1 LFDFNGNGGTGFLG
15 RRGTRAP
22 GPVFLLRSWHAVG
35 DDCTASA
42 RPSPEAPLRSA
53 PPAGMLAA
61 LALATPAGVR
71 KEATLAMIRLLHV
84 EPNTMVRT
92 VLKDLLGRE
101 DVDVVASVA
110 RLSEIPPER
119 AAELGADLLLIGV
132 SDPENGFDSIRRWRA
147 RARGVR
153 VLILTSAD
161 DPATVAAAM
170 RAGGDGLLA
179 TREGPEALGRAIALV
194 AMGEKAFPE
203 PEGGPAGAA
212 AVPDGPRPPAVPV
225 PGQVPGPA
233 LGPMERIV
241 LEHLR
246 AGCSNHRIALLTG
259 QTEADVKVQVHAVL
273 RKLKVRNRTQAAL
286 WAARNWHLL
295 DESAPDAR
303 IAQRSG

>member
-1 LFDFNGNGGTGFLG
+1 
-15 RRGTRAP
+15 
-22 GPVFLLRSWHAVG
+22 
-35 DDCTASA
+35 
-42 RPSPEAPLRSA
+42 
-53 PPAGMLAA
+53 
-61 LALATPAGVR
+61 
-71 KEATLAMIRLLHV
+71 MIRLLHV

-101 DVDVVASVA
+101 DVDVVASAA
-110 RLSEIPPER
+110 RLSEVPPER

-132 SDPENGFDSIRRWRA
+132 CDPENGFDHIRRWRA

-161 DPATVAAAM
+161 DPATVMAAM

-203 PEGGPAGAA
+203 SMDPPAGRPARAA
-212 AVPDGPRPPAVPV
+212 AVPEGPRSLDA
-225 PGQVPGPA
+225 PA
-233 LGPMERIV
+233 LGQIERIV

-259 QTEADVKVQVHAVL
+259 QSEADVKVQVHAVL

-286 WAARNWHLL
+286 WAARNRHLL
-295 DESAPDAR
+295 DEPAPAAR
-303 IAQRSG
+303 AAQRLG